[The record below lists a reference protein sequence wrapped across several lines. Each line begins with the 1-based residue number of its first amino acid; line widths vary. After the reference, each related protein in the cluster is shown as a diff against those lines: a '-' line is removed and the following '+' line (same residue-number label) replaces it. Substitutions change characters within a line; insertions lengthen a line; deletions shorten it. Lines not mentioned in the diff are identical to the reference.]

1 MARRPWVMPGEVK
14 AYTDYPTV
22 QSRTDAKLQIDISR
36 AEQYIISYTNNRF
49 EDNEKYPAIPEQ
61 VKTAVILVAE
71 MYAFN
76 AAQGAEGKGAYK
88 SESFDDYSYTLE
100 ETTVKLD
107 NLLLGPL
114 LDDYVIK
121 EARNGVT
128 MRMRKL

>member
-1 MARRPWVMPGEVK
+1 MAKRPWVTPAEVK

-22 QSRTDAKLQIDISR
+22 QSRADKKLEIDISR
-36 AEQYIISYTNNRF
+36 AEQYVISYTHNKF
-49 EDNEKYPAIPEQ
+49 DDEEYPEIPEP

-88 SESFDDYSYTLE
+88 SETFDDYSYTLE
-100 ETTVKLD
+100 NTTAKLD

-114 LDDYVIK
+114 LDGYTITQPK
-121 EARNGVT
+121 NAVT
-128 MRMRKL
+128 MRLRKL